1 VRFYDR
7 REIRDLMAY
16 LKLVANPNDGEAFR
30 RVVNVPKRG
39 IGDTSVDLIAGMAE
53 AARVPLL
60 EMARRPEAQAA
71 LRPAARGPLADF
83 VALIDRLRAAAPEA
97 SVPELLDDITA
108 AIKYGDHLKAEGP
121 DWQDRMDNVRALR
134 DGAVEQVFEEEGEVG
149 LTPLDHF
156 LQRAT
161 LVAGVDA
168 LDANADA
175 ITLMTM
181 HNAKGLE
188 FPVVFI
194 TGLEDGLFPLARAY
208 DDPAQL
214 EEERRL
220 FYVGITR
227 AEEKL
232 YLLHAEQRMRNGERM
247 QGRPSGFLDGIPGE
261 LFDRKMTVKA
271 RSSGR
276 AFLDGLTGGRS
287 SRGDG
292 WGKSSW
298 ARGDDAKRGTSSG
311 FNRTLDTDDGWAG
324 SSLRPGTPVSAP
336 GGSTVRRRPGGN
348 VPDPAEESQD
358 AARLAPGARVT
369 HRKFGSGTVA
379 EVTGTG
385 RDAKVRID
393 FDDEAVGRKTL
404 VVAQANLEPALE

>member
-1 VRFYDR
+1 
-7 REIRDLMAY
+7 
-16 LKLVANPNDGEAFR
+16 
-30 RVVNVPKRG
+30 
-39 IGDTSVDLIAGMAE
+39 
-53 AARVPLL
+53 
-60 EMARRPEAQAA
+60 
-71 LRPAARGPLADF
+71 
-83 VALIDRLRAAAPEA
+83 
-97 SVPELLDDITA
+97 
-108 AIKYGDHLKAEGP
+108 
-121 DWQDRMDNVRALR
+121 
-134 DGAVEQVFEEEGEVG
+134 
-149 LTPLDHF
+149 
-156 LQRAT
+156 
-161 LVAGVDA
+161 
-168 LDANADA
+168 
-175 ITLMTM
+175 MTM

-247 QGRPSGFLDGIPGE
+247 QSRPSGFLDGIPDE

-276 AFLDGLTGGRS
+276 AFLGGLTGGRA
-287 SRGDG
+287 GGGG
-292 WGKSSW
+292 WGQSSW
-298 ARGDDAKRGTSSG
+298 SKRDAGGRAAGAG
-311 FNRTLDTDDGWAG
+311 AFNRTLDTDEGWAG
-324 SSLRPGTPVSAP
+324 SSLRAGTPAAVP
-336 GGSTVRRRPGGN
+336 GGSTVRRRPGGAP
-348 VPDPAEESQD
+348 PDPAEESQD

-369 HRKFGSGTVA
+369 HRKFGTGTIA
-379 EVTGTG
+379 ELTGTG

-393 FDDEAVGRKTL
+393 FDDESIGRKTL

>member
-16 LKLVANPNDGEAFR
+16 LKLIANPADNEAFR
-30 RVVNVPKRG
+30 RIVNVPRRG
-39 IGDTSVDLIAGMAE
+39 IGDTSVEQLADAAE
-53 AARVPLL
+53 RDGVPLL
-60 EMARRPEAQAA
+60 EAARRPETVAA
-71 LRPAARGPLADF
+71 LRPAARA
-83 VALIDRLRAAAPEA
+83 ALGELVSLVDRLRASAPDRA
-97 SVPELLDDITA
+97 VDELLRELID

-121 DWQDRMDNVRALR
+121 DWKERSENVQALV
-134 DGAVEQVFEEEGEVG
+134 DGAAETVADEGGEVG

-156 LQRAT
+156 LQKAT

-168 LDANADA
+168 LDGNADA
-175 ITLMTM
+175 VTLMTM

-208 DDPAQL
+208 DEPALL

-232 YLLHAEQRMRNGERM
+232 ILTHAEQRMRNGERM
-247 QGRPSGFLDGIPGE
+247 QSRPSGFLDGLDPSLLE
-261 LFDRKMTVKA
+261 KRMTMKA

-276 AFLDGLTGGRS
+276 GFLAGFGAEGRS
-287 SRGDG
+287 GRGEAAGRSRWSFRGARDTEDTG
-292 WGKSSW
+292 WGERAAS
-298 ARGDDAKRGTSSG
+298 R
-311 FNRTLDTDDGWAG
+311 
-324 SSLRPGTPVSAP
+324 RPGTPISVSGA
-336 GGSTVRRRPGGN
+336 RRPAPAT
-348 VPDPAEESQD
+348 PDPADESQD
-358 AARLAPGARVT
+358 AAVLVAGARVR
-369 HRKFGSGTVA
+369 HRKFGAGTIA
-379 EVTGTG
+379 EVSGSG

-393 FDDEAVGRKTL
+393 FDDESVGRKTL
-404 VVAQANLEPALE
+404 VVAQANLEREWE